1 MTATSASE
9 TLILTGLIPDTKYK
23 WKVRSNCS
31 VTPID
36 NSPYT
41 AVLESFKTLPLRA
54 SEMPANAFSIF
65 PNPATE
71 NITVQLNY
79 DSNAQFEI
87 YAADGKL
94 ISSGNINGENNILN
108 ISDLA
113 EGMYMMFISDNSTI
127 SSHTFV
133 KE

>member
-1 MTATSASE
+1 M
-9 TLILTGLIPDTKYK
+9 P
-23 WKVRSNCS
+23 SN
-31 VTPID
+31 V
-36 NSPYT
+36 
-41 AVLESFKTLPLRA
+41 
-54 SEMPANAFSIF
+54 FSIF

-71 NITVQLNY
+71 NITVELNY
-79 DSNAQFEI
+79 NSNAQFEI

-94 ISSGNINGENNILN
+94 ISTGNINGENNILN